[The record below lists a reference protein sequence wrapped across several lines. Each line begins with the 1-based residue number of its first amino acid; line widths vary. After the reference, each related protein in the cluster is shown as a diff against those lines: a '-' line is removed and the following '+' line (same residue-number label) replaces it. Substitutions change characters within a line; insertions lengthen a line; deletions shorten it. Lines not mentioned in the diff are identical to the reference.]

1 MSRHLAAVAALG
13 LLFVAAGCSGDDAPA
28 AGDAGAAAGAT
39 AAAEGTIAPV
49 DPAVAASADAALSG
63 NTKAICEQA
72 ARTSTSFGKT
82 FVADLKMQI
91 DAAAKGGEAKTEVTR
106 KITRDVQSYSYA
118 LGEMAKLTD
127 DKTLKSTLTGMS
139 KEVTALKGDITKID
153 AEKMSEL
160 TATLDKAC
168 GKG

>member
-13 LLFVAAGCSGDDAPA
+13 LLFVAAGCSGEDAPA
-28 AGDAGAAAGAT
+28 ANGAGVAAGAT
-39 AAAEGTIAPV
+39 GAAEGGLPPV

-63 NTKAICEQA
+63 NTKAICDQA
-72 ARTSTSFGKT
+72 ARTSASFGKT
-82 FVADLKMQI
+82 FVADLKLQT
-91 DAAAKGGEAKTEVTR
+91 DAAAKGGEAKAEVTR

-118 LGEMAKLTD
+118 LAEMAKLTD

-139 KEVTALKGDITKID
+139 KEVTALKGDIKKID
-153 AEKMSEL
+153 ADKMSDL
-160 TATLDKAC
+160 TADLDKAC

>member
-13 LLFVAAGCSGDDAPA
+13 LLLVAAGCSGEDAPA
-28 AGDAGAAAGAT
+28 AAETAASAAAADVS
-39 AAAEGTIAPV
+39 IAPV

-72 ARTSTSFGKT
+72 ARTSTNFGKT
-82 FVADLKMQI
+82 FVADLKLQI
-91 DAAAKGGEAKTEVTR
+91 DAASKGGEAKAEVDK
-106 KITRDVQSYSYA
+106 KIARDVQSYSFA

-127 DKTLKSTLTGMS
+127 DKTLKTALTGMS
-139 KEVTALKGDITKID
+139 KEVKALKGDVEKLD
-153 AEKMSEL
+153 ADKMSDL

-168 GKG
+168 GKE